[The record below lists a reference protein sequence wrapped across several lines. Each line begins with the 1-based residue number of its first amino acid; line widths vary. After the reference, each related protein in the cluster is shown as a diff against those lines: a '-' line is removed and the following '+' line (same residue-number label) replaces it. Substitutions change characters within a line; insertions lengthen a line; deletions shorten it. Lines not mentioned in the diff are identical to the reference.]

1 MAAIL
6 AAFHF
11 ADSIVV
17 LAPEV
22 GLEPTTLRLTASE
35 FPSPSTAIVCC
46 KSLYKSKLEN
56 PVSTVHCYRYCLI
69 ATDFERAWAQK
80 WVQSFQSLLDRF
92 YKTLQIE
99 NASHISRYWN
109 EASPEKAG
117 VGGSIP
123 SLATI

>member
-1 MAAIL
+1 M
-6 AAFHF
+6 
-11 ADSIVV
+11 
-17 LAPEV
+17 APEV

-35 FPSPSTAIVCC
+35 FPSPSPAIVCC

-56 PVSTVHCYRYCLI
+56 SASTVHCYRYCLI

-99 NASHISRYWN
+99 
-109 EASPEKAG
+109 ASPEKAG

>member
-1 MAAIL
+1 M
-6 AAFHF
+6 
-11 ADSIVV
+11 
-17 LAPEV
+17 APEV

-35 FPSPSTAIVCC
+35 FPSPSTTIVCC

-56 PVSTVHCYRYCLI
+56 TALAFLCYRYCLI
-69 ATDFERAWAQK
+69 ATDSERAWAQK
-80 WVQSFQSLLDRF
+80 WVQSYQSHLDRF
-92 YKTLQIE
+92 YKTLRIE

>member
-1 MAAIL
+1 MG
-6 AAFHF
+6 
-11 ADSIVV
+11 D
-17 LAPEV
+17 
-22 GLEPTTLRLTASE
+22 ASPMGRN
-35 FPSPSTAIVCC
+35 FLDYNPPVNSQRIPSPSPAIVCC
-46 KSLYKSKLEN
+46 KSLYKTELGNTASA
-56 PVSTVHCYRYCLI
+56 VHCYRYWLI

-109 EASPEKAG
+109 EAGPEKAG

-123 SLATI
+123 SLATTF